1 MKEEHS
7 VSKIL
12 LTGTMTCAAHEVD
25 HVLALLPE
33 HIRLSRAE
41 PGCLQFDLWQDE
53 VRPTEFHVT
62 EVFRD
67 ARAFEAHQDRTR
79 NSDWFRV
86 TGHMAR
92 DFKKSAA

>member
-1 MKEEHS
+1 MA
-7 VSKIL
+7 KIL
-12 LTGTMTCAAHEVD
+12 LTGTMTCAPDEVD

-67 ARAFEAHQDRTR
+67 ARAFEAHQDRTQS
-79 NSDWFRV
+79 SDWWRV
-86 TGHMAR
+86 THHMAR
-92 DFKKSAA
+92 NFKKSAA

>member
-1 MKEEHS
+1 MAGKVMLS
-7 VSKIL
+7 
-12 LTGTMTCAAHEVD
+12 GTMTCAAHEID

-67 ARAFEAHQDRTR
+67 ARAFAAHQDRTQS
-79 NSDWFRV
+79 SDWWRV
-86 TGHMAR
+86 THHMAR
-92 DFKKSAA
+92 DFRTSNV